1 MSSPPDDPL
10 SRVLADWRV
19 TPRRNPQFRSEV
31 WARLASRGPAADDSW
46 IGYARAHAATVTA
59 LLALAVV
66 IGAIGGHERARAR
79 LEAESGQIATA
90 YVQSLDARTM
100 QMP

>member
-19 TPRRNPQFRSEV
+19 TPRRNPQFRREV
-31 WARLASRGPAADDSW
+31 RARLAPGGTAVDGSW
-46 IGYARAHAATVTA
+46 ISYARAHVATVTA

-66 IGAIGGHERARAR
+66 VGAIGGHERARAR

-90 YVQSLDARTM
+90 YVQSLDARAM